1 LSEIVAIQWRRI
13 LDSRGNPTVECDV
26 WTPNGF
32 GTAAAPSGASTGE
45 NEVTA
50 FPNGS
55 VDEGIRQARA
65 RLLPALE
72 GADVRDQEGIDA
84 RIEEADGTPD
94 FQKIG
99 GNVTVATSLA
109 CAKAAASEQGREL
122 FRYLG
127 GALAD
132 QLPVPFGNV
141 IGGGEHAI
149 GGTDIQEFM
158 VVPQDRRPS
167 RSVFAQARAHRE
179 ISRILS
185 DRRPGETIAKG
196 DEGAW
201 VAPVS
206 SDEALEITEEA
217 CQLIG
222 RDEGID
228 LSIALDVAA
237 SELWDGKAYT
247 YTDENRTTAEQIDFL
262 ADIVDRYPITSVE
275 DPFHEEDFE
284 AFAEFTDRVGD
295 DVLVVGDDLFTTN
308 EDRLRR
314 GIDQG
319 AANAILIKPNQ
330 IGTLTRTVRTVRLA
344 QRHGL
349 ATVMSHRSGETP
361 DATIAHLAVA
371 LGCHAIK
378 TGAVGGERIAKLNE
392 LIRIEERIG
401 ES

>member
-1 LSEIVAIQWRRI
+1 MSEIVAIQWRKI

-55 VDEGIRQARA
+55 VDEGIRQARS

-84 RIEEADGTPD
+84 RLEEADGTASFD
-94 FQKIG
+94 QVG
-99 GNVTVATSLA
+99 GNVSVATSLA

-141 IGGGEHAI
+141 IGGGAHAI

-167 RSVFAQARAHRE
+167 RTVFAQARAHRE
-179 ISRILS
+179 VSRVLS
-185 DRRPGETIAKG
+185 DRLPGQSIGKG

-206 SDEALEITEEA
+206 NEDALEITQEA
-217 CQLIG
+217 CQLVG

-237 SELWDGKAYT
+237 SEMWDGKAYN
-247 YTDENRTTAEQIDFL
+247 YAERNRTTEEQLDFL
-262 ADIVDRYPITSVE
+262 TQLVERFPITSVE
-275 DPFHEEDFE
+275 DPFHEEDYD
-284 AFAEFTDRVGD
+284 AFAAFTDRVGD
-295 DVLVVGDDLFTTN
+295 DALVVGDDLFTTD

-314 GIDQG
+314 GIEQG